1 MNKMV
6 VLLILSGTCFLG
18 CKSKQVVINDTKV
31 YDKEGLP
38 YYHMPAASEKYTA
51 EMVVARMIDGLGF
64 RFYWATDG
72 LRREDLSFRPTE
84 KSRTSEETVDHIMGL
99 SLVISN
105 AVFGIKNVRSGE
117 ETSPKDFKTKRKET
131 LETLKKTS
139 DHLKQG
145 KVKLAELSIVFSNNN
160 NNDTTFPFWNVI
172 NGPIADALWHVGQ
185 VVTFRR
191 SSGNPFNGKANVLT
205 GTVRE

>member
-1 MNKMV
+1 MNRII
-6 VLLILSGTCFLG
+6 VLLILSGTFFIG
-18 CKSKQVVINDTKV
+18 CKTKQVMINDAKV
-31 YDKEGLP
+31 FDKAGLP
-38 YYHMPAASEKYTA
+38 YYNMPAASEKYTA

-72 LRREDLSFRPTE
+72 LRAEDLSFRPTE
-84 KSRTSEETVDHIMGL
+84 KSRTSEETIDHIMGL
-99 SLVISN
+99 STVISN

-117 ETSPKDFKTKRKET
+117 ETSPKDFITKRKET
-131 LETLKKTS
+131 LETLKKAS

-145 KVKLAELSIVFSNNN
+145 KVKLAELAIVFSNN